1 MKRMFRGVLF
11 CPLHRGK
18 SGAAVKGVASAA
30 SQSAEWL
37 FCHMTLKVNPVTLTI
52 YSSPIGRYHNPQR
65 RRRCRPL
72 SEANTTFL
80 HNLRRSRA
88 PFLKLAAKPPPPPS
102 ARRAVKLKNLKN
114 PRAKG
119 PSTFSTTLFLNP
131 FPQPAADRRPQPS
144 GRSPVNPHAAG
155 VSIACPKAASI
166 EYIL

>member
-37 FCHMTLKVNPVTLTI
+37 FCDMTLKVNPVTLTI

-72 SEANTTFL
+72 SEAMQPFYTTFGPKG
-80 HNLRRSRA
+80 RQPFPSQPFYTTRGASRA
-88 PFLKLAAKPPPPPS
+88 PFLKLAAKPPP
-102 ARRAVKLKNLKN
+102 
-114 PRAKG
+114 
-119 PSTFSTTLFLNP
+119 
-131 FPQPAADRRPQPS
+131 QPS
-144 GRSPVNPHAAG
+144 GPRAPSTLPSEPFEPFEPSEPSRRRRVQER
-155 VSIACPKAASI
+155 VQ
-166 EYIL
+166 EQLL